1 MHQSNFLENMIQFN
15 NKTKPKKKLD
25 KEKKWNVFDR
35 LGAIYEGGQFTHNT
49 FRSGIFPIKVT
60 KGKGSK
66 YVSFASFGRS
76 WRS

>member
-35 LGAIYEGGQFTHNT
+35 LGAIYEGG
-49 FRSGIFPIKVT
+49 
-60 KGKGSK
+60 
-66 YVSFASFGRS
+66 
-76 WRS
+76 